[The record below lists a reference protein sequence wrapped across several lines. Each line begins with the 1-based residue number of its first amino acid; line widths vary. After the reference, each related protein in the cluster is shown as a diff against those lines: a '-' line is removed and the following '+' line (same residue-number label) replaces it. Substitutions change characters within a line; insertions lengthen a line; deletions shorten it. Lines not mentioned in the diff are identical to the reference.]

1 MSIYISKCINCKK
14 YKRAIIDGFA
24 AIKTAFGDDFDNRDF
39 FIKKTYESA
48 LSSMTEDEE
57 SNTRLRVS
65 TYTLKGVGTYSYRMP
80 SVGYPRYIDI
90 EHPGAMQETR
100 LVEIYIDEVLEDKN
114 EYNTVYIESYR
125 KEESQRVID
134 NGEYASY
141 DYC

>member
-1 MSIYISKCINCKK
+1 MSIWILKGINCKK
-14 YKRAIIDGFA
+14 YKRTIIDGFA
-24 AIKTAFGDDFDNRDF
+24 AIKVAFGDNFDNRDF
-39 FIKKTYESA
+39 FIKETYESA
-48 LSSMTEDEE
+48 LSSTTEDEE

-65 TYTLKGVGTYSYRMP
+65 TYTLKGVGTDSYRIP

-90 EHPGAMQETR
+90 KHPGDMQETR